1 MYLRTILIVLVCTA
15 LAIFTAI
22 NWHAFTTPTTL
33 SLIFATVEAPLG
45 LILLGAIMLL
55 SALFL
60 IYVLY
65 LQSSVLLET
74 RRYTREIQA
83 QRELAERAE
92 ASRIHELRALLEN
105 QLHGITEQS
114 EACKLE
120 LTARLDRVESE
131 LRRSIEENQN
141 ALAAALA
148 EMDDHLVHGP
158 AFDPTT
164 RHVTEQPR

>member
-15 LAIFTAI
+15 LTIFAAI
-22 NWHAFTTPTTL
+22 NWHAFTTPTSL
-33 SLIFATVEAPLG
+33 SLIFTTVQAPLG
-45 LILLGAIMLL
+45 LILLGAMVLL
-55 SALFL
+55 AALFL

-74 RRYTREIQA
+74 RRYTREIQV

-92 ASRIHELRALLEN
+92 TSRIHELRVLLEN
-105 QLHGITEQS
+105 QLHGLTEQS
-114 EACKLE
+114 EQCKLE

-131 LRRSIEENQN
+131 LRRSIEDSQN

-148 EMDDHLVHGP
+148 EMDDHLGHAP
-158 AFDPTT
+158 AFGSTT
-164 RHVTEQPR
+164 RHVPGQHR